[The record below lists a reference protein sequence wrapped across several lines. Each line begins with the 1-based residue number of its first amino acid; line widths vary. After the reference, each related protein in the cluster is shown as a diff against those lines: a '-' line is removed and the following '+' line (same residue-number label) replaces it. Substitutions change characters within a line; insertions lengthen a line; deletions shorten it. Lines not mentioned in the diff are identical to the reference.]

1 MDATRRCLSVDL
13 IRTIEGLREQGQLG
27 LGAGAFGAPDEVL
40 LLSTGPASHLAK
52 HSMIARPPRRRAV
65 VRQPSSKPTVSDP
78 SNPLETEPAW
88 SMEGELGATVQAWR
102 NEAWHDEQQVIAST
116 LDGLMRALGDVMLN
130 PDPFVTH
137 VEGWPQRP
145 FLSGAFAYD
154 LVQWTQ
160 PITVQHAPEHEALL
174 AVLWAVDG
182 ALLIDHASGQ
192 LHRLHTEGDTWAQHP
207 EPAEA
212 RVTPQPTEHQPVLKS
227 SMDDAQHAEAIEAVK
242 QAIVHGRMY
251 QVNIGRRWTGPLGDD
266 PWNVM
271 RRLLEGNPAPFS
283 AWTWAPDLDHH
294 LLSSSPESLLRI
306 HAGQAMASPI
316 KGTYPRG
323 SDALEEQALRR
334 ALMEDEKETAEHRML
349 VDLMRNDLGA
359 ISRPGSVHV
368 QRYDVEAY
376 ATVQHLVSHVGATL
390 TVDPPA
396 AFASVFPGGSITGCP
411 RTVVCAAIDAVE
423 HEPRR
428 FWCGSIGWWDPDG
441 HHAAWNILIRTM
453 QVRHE
458 GEQRVADVL
467 AGGGITIASVAAR
480 EIEEAVWKADALL
493 RAAGWASPQT
503 STRGQLRIT
512 PLRVPQG
519 APLGGRLGQARTH
532 PHGAVVLVDN
542 LDSFT
547 HNIAHAI
554 MQLGHDVH
562 VMQGRGP
569 QGPQDIDGTVRVLLE
584 ASPSH
589 VVLGPGPGRP
599 DEAVLSMCLADL
611 ALKGRTPPL
620 LGICLGHQALGLAA
634 GGRITPDPHG
644 PVHGRPV
651 QVVHDGSGLFRDVS
665 GRAIRMVRYNSLV
678 VEGATLAGLEI
689 NARSGHVTMGVRSP
703 QFNVHGV
710 QGHPESIGS
719 EEGDRLLRTFL
730 DASHG

>member
-1 MDATRRCLSVDL
+1 MDL
-13 IRTIEGLREQGQLG
+13 IRMVEGLREQGQLG
-27 LGAGAFGAPDEVL
+27 PTAGPFGAPDEVL

-65 VRQPSSKPTVSDP
+65 VRQPEPEPSEVDP
-78 SNPLETEPAW
+78 SNPLHGEPAW
-88 SMEGELGATVQAWR
+88 NTEGEVTATVQAWSDGS
-102 NEAWHDEQQVIAST
+102 WHDLQQVSAST
-116 LDGLMRALGDVMLN
+116 LDDLMRTLDDVMLD
-130 PDPFVTH
+130 PQPFVTH

-160 PITVQHAPEHEALL
+160 PIRVQHLPDHEALL
-174 AVLWAVDG
+174 AVFWSVDG

-192 LHRLHTEGDTWAQHP
+192 SHRLHVDGDAWAEQV

-212 RVTPQPTEHQPVLKS
+212 RVTPAPVVQHAALES

-242 QAIVHGRMY
+242 QAIVDGRMY
-251 QVNIGRRWTGPLGDD
+251 QVNIGRRWTGPLTDD
-266 PWNVM
+266 PWDVM

-306 HAGQAMASPI
+306 HAGQAMTSPI

-334 ALMEDEKETAEHRML
+334 ALVEDEKETAEHRML
-349 VDLMRNDLGA
+349 VDLMRNDVGA

-390 TVDPPA
+390 TVDPPT

-411 RTVVCAAIDAVE
+411 RTVVCAAIDAIE

-428 FWCGSIGWWDPDG
+428 FWCGSVGWWDPDG
-441 HHAAWNILIRTM
+441 HHGAWNILIRTM

-458 GEQRVADVL
+458 SGQRVADVL

-480 EIEEAVWKADALL
+480 EIEEAEWKADALL
-493 RAAGWASPQT
+493 SAAGWGLPQS
-503 STRGQLRIT
+503 STRGRLRIT

-519 APLGGRLGQARTH
+519 APLGGRLGQARAR

-562 VMQGRGP
+562 VLQGRGP
-569 QGPQDIDGTVRVLLE
+569 QGPQDIDDGVRTLLE
-584 ASPSH
+584 AAPSH
-589 VVLGPGPGRP
+589 IVLGPGPGRP
-599 DEAVLSMCLADL
+599 EEATFSMRLAAL
-611 ALKGRTPPL
+611 ALQGQTPPL
-620 LGICLGHQALGLAA
+620 LGVCLGHQALGLAA

-651 QVVHDGSGLFRDVS
+651 QLVHDGSGLFRDVS
-665 GRAIRMVRYNSLV
+665 GQTMRMVRYNSLV
-678 VEGATLAGLEI
+678 VEGSDLRGLDI

-703 QFNVHGV
+703 RFNVHGL

>member
-1 MDATRRCLSVDL
+1 MDV
-13 IRTIEGLREQGQLG
+13 IRTVEGLRQMGHLG
-27 LGAGAFGAPDEVL
+27 AGAGAFGAPDEVM

-52 HSMIARPPRRRAV
+52 HSMIARPPRSRAV
-65 VRQPSSKPTVSDP
+65 LRQPEKLPTREKV
-78 SNPLETEPAW
+78 SNPLEGEPAW
-88 SMEGELGATVQAWR
+88 SKAGPMTASVQRWSQG
-102 NEAWHDEQQVIAST
+102 AWHEDRT
-116 LDGLMRALGDVMLN
+116 LSAPNLADLMRALETAMLS
-130 PDPFVTH
+130 PEPFVQQA
-137 VEGWPQRP
+137 EGWPLRP

-160 PITVQHAPEHEALL
+160 PINVQHPPHGGALL
-174 AVLWAVDG
+174 AVIWAVDG
-182 ALLIDHASGQ
+182 ALLIDHATGSA
-192 LHRLHTEGDTWAQHP
+192 HRLHTEGDAWAEDVPLADERPTPPPSERPMKP
-207 EPAEA
+207 E
-212 RVTPQPTEHQPVLKS
+212 S
-227 SMDDAQHAEAIEAVK
+227 SMDDARHAEAIEQVK
-242 QAIVHGRMY
+242 QSIVEGRMY
-251 QVNIGRRWTGPLGDD
+251 QVNIGRRWTGPLPDE
-266 PWNVM
+266 PWDVM

-306 HAGQAMASPI
+306 HAGHATTSPI

-323 SDALEEQALRR
+323 NDALEEQALRR
-334 ALMEDEKETAEHRML
+334 ALAEDEKETAEHRML

-376 ATVQHLVSHVGATL
+376 ATVQHLVSHVGSTL
-390 TVDPPA
+390 TVDPPS

-441 HHAAWNILIRTM
+441 HHGAWNILIRTM

-458 GEQRVADVL
+458 GECRVADVV
-467 AGGGITIASVAAR
+467 AGGGITIGSVAAR

-493 RAAGWASPQT
+493 SAAGWGSPRT
-503 STRGQLRIT
+503 STRGGLRIT
-512 PLRVPQG
+512 PLNVPHG
-519 APLGGRLGQARTH
+519 APLGGRLGQRRDR
-532 PHGAVVLVDN
+532 PHGTVVLVDN

-569 QGPQDIDGTVRVLLE
+569 DGPHDVEEGVSALLD
-584 ASPSH
+584 AGPSH
-589 VVLGPGPGRP
+589 LLLGPGPGRP
-599 DEAVLSMCLADL
+599 EEARLSMRLAEL
-611 ALKGRTPPL
+611 AVNGETPPL

-634 GGRITPDPHG
+634 GGRVMHDPHG

-651 QVVHDGSGLFRDVS
+651 QVVHDGSGLFAHVS
-665 GRAIRMVRYNSLV
+665 GRAMRMVRYNSLV
-678 VEGATLAGLEI
+678 VQGVDPHLLHV
-689 NARSGHVTMGVRSP
+689 NARSGHVTMGLRSP
-703 QFNVHGV
+703 KFHVHGV

-719 EEGDRLLRTFL
+719 EEGHRLLRTFL
-730 DASHG
+730 DAAHG

>member
-1 MDATRRCLSVDL
+1 MSMDV
-13 IRTIEGLREQGQLG
+13 IRTVEGLRKQGHLG
-27 LGAGAFGAPDEVL
+27 ASAGAFGAPDEVL

-52 HSMIARPPRRRAV
+52 HSMIVRPPRRRAV
-65 VRQPSSKPTVSDP
+65 LRQPEGTTSNEAVK
-78 SNPLETEPAW
+78 NPLKGEPEWSTEG
-88 SMEGELGATVQAWR
+88 MLTATVQTWHSGAWSDDGSCSSPTL
-102 NEAWHDEQQVIAST
+102 EGLLLKLEQAM
-116 LDGLMRALGDVMLN
+116 LD
-130 PDPFVTH
+130 PSPFVTQ

-160 PITVQHAPEHEALL
+160 PISVHHPPEAGALL
-174 AVLWAVDG
+174 AVIWAVDG
-182 ALLIDHASGQ
+182 ALLIDHATGRLQ
-192 LHRLHTEGDTWAQHP
+192 RLHSADDTWAEHP
-207 EPAEA
+207 EPAA
-212 RVTPQPTEHQPVLKS
+212 SRVTPPPASHQPNLES
-227 SMDDAQHAEAIEAVK
+227 SMDDARHAEAIGAVR
-242 QAIVHGRMY
+242 QAIVDGRMY
-251 QVNIGRRWTGPLGDD
+251 QVNIGRRWTAPLPDE
-266 PWNVM
+266 PWDVM

-334 ALMEDEKETAEHRML
+334 ALVEDEKETAEHRML

-390 TVDPPA
+390 TVDAPT

-411 RTVVCAAIDAVE
+411 RTVVCAAIDAIE

-441 HHAAWNILIRTM
+441 HHGAWNILIRTM

-458 GEQRVADVL
+458 GDHRMADVL
-467 AGGGITIASVAAR
+467 AGGGITIASVAER

-493 RAAGWASPQT
+493 SAAGWASPRT

-512 PLRVPQG
+512 PLNVPHG
-519 APLGGRLGQARTH
+519 APLGGHLGQVRTR
-532 PHGAVVLVDN
+532 PDGAVVLVDN

-569 QGPQDIDGTVRVLLE
+569 QGPHDVEDSVRTLLE

-599 DEAVLSMCLADL
+599 EEAVLSMRLAEL
-611 ALKGRTPPL
+611 ALRGRTPPL
-620 LGICLGHQALGLAA
+620 LGVCLGHQALGLAA
-634 GGRITPDPHG
+634 GGRIKPDPHG

-651 QVVHDGSGLFRDVS
+651 QMVHDGSGLFRDVS
-665 GRAIRMVRYNSLV
+665 GRTMRMVRYNSLV
-678 VEGATLAGLEI
+678 VEGSDLDHLLV
-689 NARSGHVTMGVRSP
+689 NARAGHVTMGVRSP
-703 QFNVHGV
+703 QFNVHGL

>member
-1 MDATRRCLSVDL
+1 MDV
-13 IRTIEGLREQGQLG
+13 IRTVEGLREMGHLG
-27 LGAGAFGAPDEVL
+27 TTAGAFGAPDEVM

-65 VRQPSSKPTVSDP
+65 LRQPKRLTPRKME
-78 SNPLETEPAW
+78 SNPLEGEPAW
-88 SMEGELGATVQAWR
+88 STAGLLTATVQRWEAG
-102 NEAWHDEQQVIAST
+102 AWHDDQTLSASN
-116 LDGLMRALGDVMLN
+116 LAELMRALEAAMLS
-130 PDPFVTH
+130 PESFVQQA
-137 VEGWPQRP
+137 EGWPLRP

-160 PITVQHAPEHEALL
+160 PIDVQHPPQEGALL
-174 AVLWAVDG
+174 AVIWAVDG
-182 ALLIDHASGQ
+182 ALLIDHATGVA
-192 LHRLHTEGDTWAQHP
+192 HRLFTAQDTWAENASQAAERPTPPPSQRRTKP
-207 EPAEA
+207 E
-212 RVTPQPTEHQPVLKS
+212 S
-227 SMDDAQHAEAIEAVK
+227 SMDDARHAEAIEHVK
-242 QAIVHGRMY
+242 RSIVEGRMY
-251 QVNIGRRWTGPLGDD
+251 QVNIGRRWTGPLPDE
-266 PWNVM
+266 PWDVM
-271 RRLLEGNPAPFS
+271 RRLLESNPAPFS

-294 LLSSSPESLLRI
+294 LLCSSPESLLRI
-306 HAGQAMASPI
+306 HAGHATTSPI

-323 SDALEEQALRR
+323 NDALEEQALRR
-334 ALMEDEKETAEHRML
+334 ALTEDEKETAEHRML

-376 ATVQHLVSHVGATL
+376 ATVQHLVSHVGSTL

-411 RTVVCAAIDAVE
+411 RTVVCAAIDALE

-441 HHAAWNILIRTM
+441 HHGAWNILIRTM

-458 GEQRVADVL
+458 GEHRVADVL
-467 AGGGITIASVAAR
+467 AGGGITIGSVAAR

-493 RAAGWASPQT
+493 SAAGWGSPRP
-503 STRGQLRIT
+503 STRGGLRIT
-512 PLRVPQG
+512 PLNVPHG
-519 APLGGRLGQARTH
+519 APLGGRLGQRRDR
-532 PHGAVVLVDN
+532 PHDTVVLVDN

-569 QGPQDIDGTVRVLLE
+569 DGPIDVEEAVRTLLN
-584 ASPSH
+584 AGPSH
-589 VVLGPGPGRP
+589 VLLGPGPGRP
-599 DEAVLSMCLADL
+599 EEARFSMRLAEL
-611 ALKGRTPPL
+611 ALSGETPPL
-620 LGICLGHQALGLAA
+620 LGVCLGHQALALAA
-634 GGRITPDPHG
+634 GGHILHDPHG

-651 QVVHDGSGLFRDVS
+651 QVVHDGSGLFANVS
-665 GRAIRMVRYNSLV
+665 GRAMRMVRYNSLV
-678 VEGATLAGLEI
+678 VEGVDARLLQV
-689 NARSGHVTMGVRSP
+689 NARSGHVTMGLRSP
-703 QFNVHGV
+703 NFEVHGV

-719 EEGDRLLRTFL
+719 EEGHRLLRTFL
-730 DASHG
+730 GAAHG

>member
-1 MDATRRCLSVDL
+1 MDL
-13 IRTIEGLREQGQLG
+13 IRTVEGLREQGQLG
-27 LGAGAFGAPDEVL
+27 TTAEAFGAPDEVL

-65 VRQPSSKPTVSDP
+65 VRQPEPDTSVLDP
-78 SNPLETEPAW
+78 SNPLQAEPAW
-88 SMEGELGATVQAWR
+88 DTEGVLTATIQAWSDGSWR
-102 NEAWHDEQQVIAST
+102 DLQQVSAPTLGDLMRT
-116 LDGLMRALGDVMLN
+116 LDDVML
-130 PDPFVTH
+130 DSQPFVTH

-160 PITVQHAPEHEALL
+160 PIRVQHVPDHDALL
-174 AVLWAVDG
+174 AVFWSVDG
-182 ALLIDHASGQ
+182 ALLVDHASGQ
-192 LHRLHTEGDTWAQHP
+192 SHRLHVDGDAWAEHV

-212 RVTPQPTEHQPVLKS
+212 RTTPAPVVQHAALES
-227 SMDDAQHAEAIEAVK
+227 SMDDAEHAEAIERVK
-242 QAIVHGRMY
+242 QAIVDGRMY
-251 QVNIGRRWTGPLGDD
+251 QVNIGRRWTGSLDD
-266 PWNVM
+266 EPWDVM

-306 HAGQAMASPI
+306 HAGQAMTSPI

-334 ALMEDEKETAEHRML
+334 ALVEDEKETAEHRML

-390 TVDPPA
+390 IVDPPT

-411 RTVVCAAIDAVE
+411 RTVVCAAIDAIE
-423 HEPRR
+423 QEPRR
-428 FWCGSIGWWDPDG
+428 FWCGSVGWWDPDG
-441 HHAAWNILIRTM
+441 HHGAWNILIRTM

-458 GEQRVADVL
+458 GGKRVADVL

-493 RAAGWASPQT
+493 SAAGWGSPRS
-503 STRGQLRIT
+503 STRGRLRIT

-519 APLGGRLGQARTH
+519 APLGGRLGQARAH

-569 QGPQDIDGTVRVLLE
+569 QGPRDIADGARMLLE
-584 ASPSH
+584 AAPSNI
-589 VVLGPGPGRP
+589 VLGPGPGRP
-599 DEAVLSMCLADL
+599 EEAAFSMRLAEL
-611 ALKGRTPPL
+611 ALQGQTPPL
-620 LGICLGHQALGLAA
+620 LGVCLGHQALGLAA

-644 PVHGRPV
+644 PVHGRPA
-651 QVVHDGSGLFRDVS
+651 QIVHDGSGLFRDVS
-665 GRAIRMVRYNSLV
+665 GQTMRMVRYNSLV
-678 VEGATLAGLEI
+678 VDGSDLRGLHI

-703 QFNVHGV
+703 RFNVHGL

-730 DASHG
+730 GASHG

>member
-1 MDATRRCLSVDL
+1 MDV
-13 IRTIEGLREQGQLG
+13 IRTVEGLREQGHLG
-27 LGAGAFGAPDEVL
+27 VTATAFGAPDELL
-40 LLSTGPASHLAK
+40 LLSSGPASHLAK

-65 VRQPSSKPTVSDP
+65 LRQPSSMPTADAS
-78 SNPLETEPAW
+78 SNPLKGEPAW
-88 SMEGELGATVQAWR
+88 STEGELTATVQTWR
-102 NEAWHDEQQVIAST
+102 NGAWQDEESISAST
-116 LDGLMRALGDVMLN
+116 VDDLLRTLEDHMLDPVS
-130 PDPFVTH
+130 FVTH
-137 VEGWPQRP
+137 VEGWPKRP

-160 PITVQHAPEHEALL
+160 PINVHHPPDAGALL
-174 AVLWAVDG
+174 AVMWAVDG
-182 ALLIDHASGQ
+182 ALLIDHATGRIQ
-192 LHRLHTEGDTWAQHP
+192 RLHTEGDPWAEEP
-207 EPAEA
+207 EAAKARDTPPASVH
-212 RVTPQPTEHQPVLKS
+212 RSDLNS
-227 SMDDAQHAEAIEAVK
+227 SMDDGRHAEAIEEVK
-242 QAIVHGRMY
+242 QAIVEGRMY
-251 QVNIGRRWTGPLGDD
+251 QVNIGRRWTGPLPDE
-266 PWNVM
+266 PWDVM

-334 ALMEDEKETAEHRML
+334 ALVEDEKETAEHRML

-376 ATVQHLVSHVGATL
+376 ATVQHLVSHVGSTL
-390 TVDPPA
+390 TVDPPT

-423 HEPRR
+423 QEPRR

-441 HHAAWNILIRTM
+441 HHGAWNILIRTM

-458 GEQRVADVL
+458 GPRRVADVL
-467 AGGGITIASVAAR
+467 AGGGITIGSVANR

-493 RAAGWASPQT
+493 SAAGWGVRRS
-503 STRGQLRIT
+503 STRGSLRIT
-512 PLRVPQG
+512 PLNVPHG
-519 APLGGRLGQARTH
+519 APLGGHLGQPRAR
-532 PHGAVVLVDN
+532 PHGTVVLVDN

-569 QGPQDIDGTVRVLLE
+569 QGPHDVEESVRILLH
-584 ASPSH
+584 ANPTH
-589 VVLGPGPGRP
+589 IVLGPGPGRP
-599 DEAVLSMCLADL
+599 EEALLSMRLADL
-611 ALKGRTPPL
+611 ALKGNTPPL
-620 LGICLGHQALGLAA
+620 LGVCLGHQALGLAA
-634 GGRITPDPHG
+634 GGQIRPDPHG

-651 QVVHDGSGLFRDVS
+651 QMVHDGSGLFREVS
-665 GRAIRMVRYNSLV
+665 GRTMRMVRYNSLV
-678 VEGATLAGLEI
+678 VEGTELSGLQV
-689 NARSGHVTMGVRSP
+689 NARSGHVTMGLRSP
-703 QFNVHGV
+703 RFNVHGL

-730 DASHG
+730 DAAHG

>member
-1 MDATRRCLSVDL
+1 MDL
-13 IRTIEGLREQGQLG
+13 IRTVEGLREQGQLG
-27 LGAGAFGAPDEVL
+27 PTAGAFGAPDEVL

-65 VRQPSSKPTVSDP
+65 VRQPQPETSVLDQ
-78 SNPLETEPAW
+78 SNPLQAEPAW
-88 SMEGELGATVQAWR
+88 DTEGELTATVQAWSDGS
-102 NEAWHDEQQVIAST
+102 WHDLQQVSAPT
-116 LDGLMRALGDVMLN
+116 LDDLMRTLNDVML
-130 PDPFVTH
+130 DQQPFVTH

-160 PITVQHAPEHEALL
+160 PIRVQHVPDFDALL
-174 AVLWAVDG
+174 AVFWSVDG

-192 LHRLHTEGDTWAQHP
+192 SHRLHVNGDAWAEHV

-212 RVTPQPTEHQPVLKS
+212 RVTPGPVVQHAALES
-227 SMDDAQHAEAIEAVK
+227 SMDDAKHAEAIESVK
-242 QAIVHGRMY
+242 QAIVDGRMY
-251 QVNIGRRWTGPLGDD
+251 QVNIGRRWTGSLGDE
-266 PWNVM
+266 PWDVM

-283 AWTWAPDLDHH
+283 AWTWAPDLDHL

-306 HAGQAMASPI
+306 HAGQAMTSPI

-334 ALMEDEKETAEHRML
+334 ALVEDEKETAEHRML

-390 TVDPPA
+390 TVDPPT

-411 RTVVCAAIDAVE
+411 RTVVCAAIDAIE

-428 FWCGSIGWWDPDG
+428 FWCGSVGWWDPDG
-441 HHAAWNILIRTM
+441 HHGAWNILIRTM
-453 QVRHE
+453 QVRYE
-458 GEQRVADVL
+458 GDKRVADVS

-493 RAAGWASPQT
+493 SAAGWGSPRS
-503 STRGQLRIT
+503 STRGRLRIT

-519 APLGGRLGQARTH
+519 APLGGRLGQARAH

-562 VMQGRGP
+562 VVQGRGP
-569 QGPQDIDGTVRVLLE
+569 RGPPDIDDGVRALLV
-584 ASPSH
+584 AAPSH
-589 VVLGPGPGRP
+589 IVLGPGPGRP
-599 DEAVLSMCLADL
+599 EEAAFSMRLAEL
-611 ALKGRTPPL
+611 ALRGQAPPL
-620 LGICLGHQALGLAA
+620 LGVCLGHQALGLAA

-651 QVVHDGSGLFRDVS
+651 QIVHDGSGLFRDVS
-665 GRAIRMVRYNSLV
+665 GQTMRMVRYNSLV
-678 VEGATLAGLEI
+678 VEGSDLAGLDI

-703 QFNVHGV
+703 RFNVHGL

-719 EEGDRLLRTFL
+719 EEGDRLLRTFIG
-730 DASHG
+730 ASHG

>member
-1 MDATRRCLSVDL
+1 MDL
-13 IRTIEGLREQGQLG
+13 IRTVEGLRKQGHLG
-27 LGAGAFGAPDEVL
+27 PTAEAFGAPDEVL

-65 VRQPSSKPTVSDP
+65 VRQPESADHMPDL
-78 SNPLETEPAW
+78 SNPLEAEPEWGAG
-88 SMEGELGATVQAWR
+88 GELKATVQAWSSG
-102 NEAWHDEQQVIAST
+102 AWHDEQQVSAPT
-116 LDGLMRALGDVMLN
+116 LDGLMRALEDVMLN
-130 PDPFVTH
+130 PQSFVSQ

-160 PITVQHAPEHEALL
+160 PIKVQHVPEHKALL

-182 ALLIDHASGQ
+182 ALLIDHASDQ
-192 LHRLHTEGDTWAQHP
+192 VHRLHTEGDTWAQRP
-207 EPAEA
+207 EPAEP
-212 RVTPQPTEHQPVLKS
+212 RVTPPPTVHQPALES

-242 QAIVHGRMY
+242 QAIVDGRMY
-251 QVNIGRRWTGPLGDD
+251 QVNIGRRWTGPLDD
-266 PWNVM
+266 EPWNVM

-283 AWTWAPDLDHH
+283 AWTWAPDLNHH

-306 HAGQAMASPI
+306 HAGQAMTSPI

-334 ALMEDEKETAEHRML
+334 ALVEDEKETAEHRML

-423 HEPRR
+423 REPRR
-428 FWCGSIGWWDPDG
+428 FWCGSVGWWDPDG
-441 HHAAWNILIRTM
+441 HHGAWNILIRTM
-453 QVRHE
+453 QVRFE

-467 AGGGITIASVAAR
+467 AGGGITIGSVAAR

-493 RAAGWASPQT
+493 SAAGWGSPRT
-503 STRGQLRIT
+503 STRGRLRIT

-519 APLGGRLGQARTH
+519 APLGGRLGQARTR
-532 PHGAVVLVDN
+532 PHHAVVLVDN

-562 VMQGRGP
+562 VVQGRGP
-569 QGPQDIDGTVRVLLE
+569 NGPQDIDGSVRAMLE
-584 ASPSH
+584 ATPSH
-589 VVLGPGPGRP
+589 IVLGPGPGRP
-599 DEAVLSMCLADL
+599 EEAGLSMHLAEL
-611 ALKGRTPPL
+611 ALQGRTPPL
-620 LGICLGHQALGLAA
+620 LGVCLGHQALGLAA
-634 GGRITPDPHG
+634 GGRINHDPHG

-651 QVVHDGSGLFRDVS
+651 QLVHDGSGLFRDVS
-665 GRAIRMVRYNSLV
+665 GRTMRMVRYNSLV
-678 VEGATLAGLEI
+678 IEGSDLTGLDV

-703 QFNVHGV
+703 RFNVHGL

>member
-1 MDATRRCLSVDL
+1 MMDVICTV
-13 IRTIEGLREQGQLG
+13 EGLRKHGQLG
-27 LGAGAFGAPDEVL
+27 STAEAFGAPDEVL
-40 LLSTGPASHLAK
+40 LMSTGPTSHLAK

-65 VRQPSSKPTVSDP
+65 IRQPKGTIPVKMTN
-78 SNPLETEPAW
+78 NPLEDEPVWRTPEMLHATMQTW
-88 SMEGELGATVQAWR
+88 RDGE
-102 NEAWHDEQQVIAST
+102 WHDDERIEAPDLEVLLRTLESEMLASE
-116 LDGLMRALGDVMLN
+116 
-130 PDPFVTH
+130 PFVTQ
-137 VEGWPQRP
+137 VEGWPQRS

-160 PITVQHAPEHEALL
+160 PITIHHPPAPDDLL

-182 ALLIDHASGQ
+182 ALLIDHATG
-192 LHRLHTEGDTWAQHP
+192 LAHRLHTEGDAWAEHVH
-207 EPAEA
+207 PAEPRSTA
-212 RVTPQPTEHQPVLKS
+212 PPSTHHTPTES
-227 SMDDAQHAEAIEAVK
+227 SMDDARHAEAIEQVR
-242 QAIVHGRMY
+242 QAIVEGRMY
-251 QVNIGRRWTGPLGDD
+251 QVNIGRRWTAPLPDD
-266 PWNVM
+266 PWEVM
-271 RRLLEGNPAPFS
+271 RRLLVGNPAPFS

-306 HAGQAMASPI
+306 HAGKAMASPI

-334 ALMEDEKETAEHRML
+334 ALVEDEKETAEHRML

-359 ISRPGSVHV
+359 ISRPGSVRIE
-368 QRYDVEAY
+368 RYDVEAY
-376 ATVQHLVSHVGATL
+376 ATVQHLVSHVGSTL

-411 RTVVCAAIDAVE
+411 RTVVCAAIDAME

-441 HHAAWNILIRTM
+441 HHGAWNILIRTM

-458 GEQRVADVL
+458 GQQRMADVL
-467 AGGGITIASVAAR
+467 AGGGITIGSVAER

-493 RAAGWASPQT
+493 SAAGWISPRS
-503 STRGQLRIT
+503 STRGVLRIT
-512 PLRVPQG
+512 PLSVPHG
-519 APLGGRLGQARTH
+519 TPLGGRLGQRRER
-532 PHGAVVLVDN
+532 PHGTVVLVDN

-562 VMQGRGP
+562 VLRGRGP
-569 QGPQDIDGTVRVLLE
+569 KGPTDVEESVSRLLS
-584 ASPSH
+584 AAPSH
-589 VVLGPGPGRP
+589 VLLGPGPGRP
-599 DEAVLSMCLADL
+599 EEAKFSMRLAQM
-611 ALKGRTPPL
+611 ALQSHTPPL

-634 GGRITPDPHG
+634 GGRIVHDPHG

-651 QVVHDGSGLFRDVS
+651 HVVHDGTGLFRDVS
-665 GRAIRMVRYNSLV
+665 GRTTRMVRYNSLV
-678 VEGATLAGLEI
+678 VEGTVASGLQV
-689 NARSGHVTMGVRSP
+689 NARSGHVTMGFRSTDGR
-703 QFNVHGV
+703 VHGL

-719 EEGDRLLRTFL
+719 EDGDRLLRTFL
-730 DASHG
+730 DAAHG

>member
-1 MDATRRCLSVDL
+1 MDV
-13 IRTIEGLREQGQLG
+13 IRTVEGLRQMGHLG
-27 LGAGAFGAPDEVL
+27 ATAGAFGAPDEVM

-52 HSMIARPPRRRAV
+52 HSMIARPPRCRAV
-65 VRQPSSKPTVSDP
+65 LRQPERLPASEAV
-78 SNPLETEPAW
+78 SNPLEGEPAW
-88 SMEGELGATVQAWR
+88 SAAGPLTATVQRW
-102 NEAWHDEQQVIAST
+102 EGGAWHDSQT
-116 LDGLMRALGDVMLN
+116 LSAPDLADLMRGLETAMLSSES
-130 PDPFVTH
+130 FVQQA
-137 VEGWPQRP
+137 EGWPLRP

-160 PITVQHAPEHEALL
+160 PINVQHPPQEGALL
-174 AVLWAVDG
+174 AVVWAVDG
-182 ALLIDHASGQ
+182 ALLIDHATGVA
-192 LHRLHTEGDTWAQHP
+192 HRLHTAQDAWAEGVSPAAERPTPRPSERRTKP
-207 EPAEA
+207 E
-212 RVTPQPTEHQPVLKS
+212 S
-227 SMDDAQHAEAIEAVK
+227 SMDDARHAEAIEQVK
-242 QAIVHGRMY
+242 RSIVEGRMY
-251 QVNIGRRWTGPLGDD
+251 QVNIGRRWTGPLPDE
-266 PWNVM
+266 PWDVM
-271 RRLLEGNPAPFS
+271 RRLLENNPAPFS

-306 HAGQAMASPI
+306 HAGHATTSPI

-323 SDALEEQALRR
+323 NDALEEQALRR
-334 ALMEDEKETAEHRML
+334 ALAEDEKETAEHRML

-376 ATVQHLVSHVGATL
+376 ATVQHLVSHVGSTL

-441 HHAAWNILIRTM
+441 HHGAWNILIRTM

-458 GEQRVADVL
+458 GEHRVADVL
-467 AGGGITIASVAAR
+467 AGGGITIGSVAAR

-493 RAAGWASPQT
+493 SAAGWGSPRP
-503 STRGQLRIT
+503 STRGGLRIT
-512 PLRVPQG
+512 PLNVPHG
-519 APLGGRLGQARTH
+519 APLGGRLGQRRDR
-532 PHGAVVLVDN
+532 PHGTVVLVDN

-569 QGPQDIDGTVRVLLE
+569 DGPNDVEEAVKNLLN
-584 ASPSH
+584 AGPSH
-589 VVLGPGPGRP
+589 LLLGPGPGRP
-599 DEAVLSMCLADL
+599 EEARVSMRLAEL
-611 ALKGRTPPL
+611 ALNGETPPL
-620 LGICLGHQALGLAA
+620 LGVCLGHQALGLAA
-634 GGRITPDPHG
+634 GGRIMHDPHG

-651 QVVHDGSGLFRDVS
+651 QVVHDGSGLFANVS
-665 GRAIRMVRYNSLV
+665 GRAMRMVRYNSLV
-678 VEGATLAGLEI
+678 VEGVDARLLHV
-689 NARSGHVTMGVRSP
+689 NARSGHVTMGLRSP
-703 QFNVHGV
+703 NFEVHGV

-719 EEGDRLLRTFL
+719 EEGHRLLRTFL
-730 DASHG
+730 GAAHG